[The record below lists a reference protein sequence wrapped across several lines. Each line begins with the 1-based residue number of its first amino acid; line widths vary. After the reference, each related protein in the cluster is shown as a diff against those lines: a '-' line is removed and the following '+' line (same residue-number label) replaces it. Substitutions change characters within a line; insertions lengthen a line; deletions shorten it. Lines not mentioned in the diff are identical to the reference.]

1 MRVFVT
7 GTGRCGTTTFYQACR
22 HITNYTSAH
31 ETEAGRIPS
40 YQYPDRHIEV
50 SHLLVVGI
58 PFIRQHFPDSVW
70 VHLTRSREAC
80 IQSIRGQLWGEVA
93 AWSREWYLTD
103 HPALVYEA
111 AQAYY
116 DRVIEL
122 CQVLL
127 PDAITIPIE
136 RAREWFPYFWHKIG
150 AEGDMDAALNEFDR
164 AYNPSVSRGRDSFV
178 EAPQTRPSDPLS
190 DPLRRISEIASRPTW
205 NAWHPDAQHLL
216 REVLEEVSR
225 AAVDRY
231 LAAQQ
236 ALKLQVQAQ
245 ASGHTDVSK
254 GDSCPART
262 DTD

>member
-40 YQYPDRHIEV
+40 YDYPDRHIEV

-58 PFIRQHFPDSVW
+58 PYIREHFPDSVW
-70 VHLTRSREAC
+70 VHLTRDRHAC
-80 IQSIRGQLWGEVA
+80 IQSIRGQLWGEIV

-116 DRVIEL
+116 DRVTEL
-122 CQVLL
+122 CRVLL

-136 RAREWFPYFWHKIG
+136 QAREWFPYFWHKIG
-150 AEGDMDAALNEFDR
+150 AEGDMDAALDEFDR
-164 AYNPSVSRGRDSFV
+164 AYNPSVDRGRDHFV
-178 EAPQTRPSDPLS
+178 EAVQTRRNTPL
-190 DPLRRISEIASRPTW
+190 DEPLRRISEVASRPDW
-205 NAWHPDAQHLL
+205 NVWHPDAQRQI
-216 REVLEEVSR
+216 REILEETER
-225 AAVDRY
+225 AAVARY
-231 LAAQQ
+231 LAAQKFL
-236 ALKLQVQAQ
+236 ALRVRAE
-245 ASGHTDVSK
+245 ASGHAESA
-254 GDSCPART
+254 G
-262 DTD
+262 